1 MPSPVCPACRRELL
15 PAFEKEGLGYGR
27 CPACGGAFAAVPE
40 AEPARYHEYLPELT
54 KTLPGPTKARYGELL
69 DLLEPFRAT
78 GRLLDVGCG
87 AGWFVGEAAARGWA
101 AEGTEV
107 SRAAVDF
114 GISRGL
120 RVHHGII
127 RDAGVAPG
135 SLDVVTLLEVLEHV
149 VRPDD
154 LVHECAAILRP
165 GGALYLTT
173 PNYGSLTRRLLGKD
187 WSVISRD
194 HVSLHTARTLRVLCA
209 TAGFEVLRLRSRNI
223 LPHEIR
229 RVFGPRGVPAAAGPP
244 MQETVRLQ
252 ARIESK
258 AHLRAA
264 KRVANALLGWT
275 GTGDTLA
282 LLARKGGGQEGSGSR
297 A

>member
-1 MPSPVCPACRRELL
+1 MSSPACPACRRDLR
-15 PAFEKEGLGYGR
+15 PDFEKEGLRYGR

-40 AEPARYHEYLPELT
+40 GEPARYHDYLPELT
-54 KTLPGPTKARYGELL
+54 KTLPDATRARYGELL
-69 DLLEPFRAT
+69 DLLAPFRSG

-114 GISRGL
+114 GLSRGL
-120 RVHHGII
+120 RIHHGII
-127 RDAGVAPG
+127 RDAHVPPG
-135 SLDVVTLLEVLEHV
+135 SLDVVTLFEVLEHV
-149 VRPDD
+149 TRPDE
-154 LVHECAAILRP
+154 LVRECATILRP

-194 HVSLHTARTLRVLCA
+194 HVSLHTARTLRILCSE
-209 TAGFEVLRLRSRNI
+209 AGFEILRLRSRNI

-229 RVFGPRGVPAAAGPP
+229 RAFGRKGTAVADPTA

-252 ARIESK
+252 ARIETR

-264 KRVANALLGWT
+264 KRVANAFLGWT
-275 GTGDTLA
+275 GTGDTVA
-282 LLARKGGGQEGSGSR
+282 LLARRR
-297 A
+297 AH